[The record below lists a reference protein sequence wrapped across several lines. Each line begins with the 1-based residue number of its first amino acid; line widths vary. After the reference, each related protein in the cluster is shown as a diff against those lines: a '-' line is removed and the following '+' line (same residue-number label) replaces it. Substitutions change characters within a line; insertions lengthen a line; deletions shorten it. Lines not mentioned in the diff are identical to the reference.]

1 MEYPSEDIGHV
12 SCLLCTDY
20 FPYLGPNYSE
30 HLYKYHGV
38 MKESHREYLA
48 KVTNYKMHTGELPQ
62 INPDEDTSNYSTN
75 ANGNVGKSG
84 PYLDA
89 DSRRQLLSPATPTR
103 HIPAWKNLDPRI
115 RKAFC
120 TPTVNDGAVAAR
132 KDTSSPRGS
141 AENEPTSQEQKGFQ
155 HSDGE
160 L

>member
-38 MKESHREYLA
+38 MKESHRAYLV
-48 KVTNYKMHTGELPQ
+48 KVTNYKMLTGELPQ

-84 PYLDA
+84 PYLDL
-89 DSRRQLLSPATPTR
+89 DSRRQLLYPATPTR
-103 HIPAWKNLDPRI
+103 LIPAGKNRDPRI
-115 RKAFC
+115 RKASC
-120 TPTVNDGAVAAR
+120 TPNVNGGAIAAME
-132 KDTSSPRGS
+132 DTSPAASEWFR
-141 AENEPTSQEQKGFQ
+141 
-155 HSDGE
+155 
-160 L
+160 